1 MEITASKLSKYWES
15 LTEQEKSYY
24 KRNVTDIEHARDQR
38 EQPCKE
44 FDNLTYTQRYELQ
57 READLSYNDL
67 KGDNDSRD
75 KNYSLTTGITR
86 HKDTT
91 VLSHLASM
99 EFEADIEPYDEENNI
114 QLELGETAED
124 LVKKSRELE
133 GYTNKR
139 LSIYRELIAQ
149 GDVFVEEQ
157 YIEQQSFNK
166 DCKTDAGSD
175 WTPGMKVSQFKFD
188 DKPIVTVYDSCEV
201 KLIPGK
207 YVFLYN
213 LTEQDIKK
221 QSGVATYA
229 EMSFAEAE
237 TIYGNWDRWDYV
249 KESLSTQ
256 GCKDKV
262 SEIFNTGITTQDPG
276 FGIWGADYFWSI
288 QKPGK
293 GNVGIV
299 KLYKQFTNEFMIFIN
314 GIMMLPIGFPLT
326 KISPSAKVPI
336 AKGSA
341 EVIQNFS
348 YSKGIPSNSY
358 VDEKIFT
365 YTYEALMKKL
375 MQSAEPTLTN
385 RTGKVLPRNFMQ
397 PSKVH
402 TGLRANDLE
411 PLLPPETRTITNS
424 DTAFFGIV
432 REILNTKTVEDAFS
446 GGSEGSGTATEF
458 LEQKKNTI
466 GKLFQVIAG
475 VKNLEEDLAKL
486 RIANIITHWT
496 KAKEEA
502 KYEETL
508 ELVEGVMT
516 VTGKKLIPGKTSKK
530 YRTETVKTKLK
541 QENKQ
546 GIRVVRFHG
555 VDDLLPSPRE
565 QQREEDKME
574 KEYKSPVRISY
585 LNAQEFLKTL
595 YWHWKIN
602 IIPRSTDGSKL
613 ELLTYLDNKQRIAN
627 LFGIDA
633 IQRDYTLQRVAT
645 MNDEEYDK
653 AYVPSSQ
660 QAQLQQMQSD
670 LGKKGTE
677 RNPLESVL
685 NANKPS
691 LGKEAKMI

>member
-1 MEITASKLSKYWES
+1 MDLQTTRLSKYWDK
-15 LTEQEKSYY
+15 LTDKEKSYY
-24 KRNVTDIEHARDQR
+24 KRTIMELEACRDQR
-38 EQPCKE
+38 EQPFKE

-57 READLSYNDL
+57 READLSYNNL
-67 KGDNDSRD
+67 QGDADSRD

-99 EFEADIEPYDEENNI
+99 EFEADIEPYDNENNI

-133 GYTNKR
+133 GYANKR

-157 YIEQQSFNK
+157 YIEQETFNK
-166 DCKTDAGSD
+166 DCKNNDGNE
-175 WTPGMKVSQFKFD
+175 WTPGMPVDAFRFD
-188 DKPIVTVYDSCEV
+188 DKPIVTVYDSCET
-201 KLIPGK
+201 KLILGK
-207 YVFLYN
+207 YVYLYN
-213 LTEQDIKK
+213 ITEQDIKK
-221 QSGVATYA
+221 QSGVATYS
-229 EMSFAEAE
+229 ELSFSEAE
-237 TIYGNWDRWDYV
+237 TIYGNWDRWEFV
-249 KESLSTQ
+249 KESLATK
-256 GCKDKV
+256 GCTDKV
-262 SEIFNTGITTQDPG
+262 SQIFNTGIVSGEVG
-276 FGIWGADYFWSI
+276 FGAWGADFFWSI

-293 GNVGIV
+293 GNVSIV
-299 KLYKQFTNEFMIFIN
+299 KLYKQFTNEFMVFIN
-314 GIMMLPIGFPLT
+314 GIMMLPVGFPLT
-326 KISPSAKVPI
+326 KISPSGKVPI
-336 AKGSA
+336 GKGSA
-341 EVIQNFS
+341 EVIQNFT

-402 TGLRANDLE
+402 TGLRASDLE
-411 PLLPPETRTITNS
+411 PLLPAETRTITNS

-475 VKNLEEDLAKL
+475 VRFLEEELAKL

-496 KAKEEA
+496 KSKNEA
-502 KYEETL
+502 MFEETL

-516 VTGKKLIPGKTSKK
+516 VTGKKQVPGKVSNK

-546 GIRVVRFHG
+546 GVRVVRFHG
-555 VDDLLPSPRE
+555 ADELLPSPRE

-585 LNAQEFLKTL
+585 LNAAEFLKTL
-595 YWHWKIN
+595 YWNWKVN

-613 ELLTYLDNKQRIAN
+613 ELLSYLDNKQRIAN
-627 LFGIDA
+627 LFGIES
-633 IQRDYTLQRVAT
+633 IQRDYTLQRVAN

-653 AYVPSSQ
+653 AYVPSNQ

-677 RNPLESVL
+677 QNPLQSVM